1 MIYLESLTEKEAAV
15 VAEAKSKQSIVFLQG
30 LKNAMNGGSVTSFER
45 RILEELTAMRLP
57 DEVINIIVLYT
68 FNRNQKANLVR
79 NYVLMIAN
87 DFSYKQ
93 VTTAEAAVLL
103 LRPKQQQVE
112 KQSYKSNVPSWGK
125 SNYRNTPNP
134 EKRAEL
140 EKEKLLLLQKL
151 REVRKVNVSGQEE
164 EDTSIRKELIK
175 LDKEL
180 NKLVNVLSGLHYKD
194 DPAESKQKEF
204 EDYIDKKLES
214 LSSNPTHEEQKGL
227 DAAIVNRLLEVDAKL
242 NEDSNIPEWSN
253 PYYKDYTTHEEKEKL
268 EEKKRKLLEKLK
280 K

>member
-1 MIYLESLTEKEAAV
+1 MICLESLTEKEAVV

-45 RILEELTAMRLP
+45 RILEELTAMGLP

-112 KQSYKSNVPSWGK
+112 KQSYKSNVPSW
-125 SNYRNTPNP
+125 SNPNYTNKTSP
-134 EKRAEL
+134 EERAEL
-140 EKEKLLLLQKL
+140 EKEKQRLLQKL
-151 REVRKVNVSGQEE
+151 
-164 EDTSIRKELIK
+164 
-175 LDKEL
+175 
-180 NKLVNVLSGLHYKD
+180 KD
-194 DPAESKQKEF
+194 SKK
-204 EDYIDKKLES
+204 
-214 LSSNPTHEEQKGL
+214 
-227 DAAIVNRLLEVDAKL
+227 
-242 NEDSNIPEWSN
+242 
-253 PYYKDYTTHEEKEKL
+253 
-268 EEKKRKLLEKLK
+268 
-280 K
+280 

>member
-1 MIYLESLTEKEAAV
+1 MESLTEKEAVV

-103 LRPKQQQVE
+103 LRSKQQQVE
-112 KQSYKSNVPSWGK
+112 KQSYKSNVPSW
-125 SNYRNTPNP
+125 SNPNYTNKTSP
-134 EKRAEL
+134 EERAEL
-140 EKEKLLLLQKL
+140 EKEKQRLLQKL
-151 REVRKVNVSGQEE
+151 
-164 EDTSIRKELIK
+164 
-175 LDKEL
+175 
-180 NKLVNVLSGLHYKD
+180 KD
-194 DPAESKQKEF
+194 SKK
-204 EDYIDKKLES
+204 
-214 LSSNPTHEEQKGL
+214 
-227 DAAIVNRLLEVDAKL
+227 
-242 NEDSNIPEWSN
+242 
-253 PYYKDYTTHEEKEKL
+253 
-268 EEKKRKLLEKLK
+268 
-280 K
+280 

>member
-1 MIYLESLTEKEAAV
+1 MESLTEKEAAV

-45 RILEELTAMRLP
+45 RILEELTTMGLS

-112 KQSYKSNVPSWGK
+112 KQSYKSNVPSW
-125 SNYRNTPNP
+125 SNPNYTNKTSP
-134 EKRAEL
+134 EERAEL
-140 EKEKLLLLQKL
+140 EKEKQRLLQKL
-151 REVRKVNVSGQEE
+151 
-164 EDTSIRKELIK
+164 
-175 LDKEL
+175 
-180 NKLVNVLSGLHYKD
+180 KD
-194 DPAESKQKEF
+194 SKK
-204 EDYIDKKLES
+204 
-214 LSSNPTHEEQKGL
+214 
-227 DAAIVNRLLEVDAKL
+227 
-242 NEDSNIPEWSN
+242 
-253 PYYKDYTTHEEKEKL
+253 
-268 EEKKRKLLEKLK
+268 
-280 K
+280 

>member
-1 MIYLESLTEKEAAV
+1 MIFLESLTEKEAVV

-45 RILEELTAMRLP
+45 RILEELTAMGLP
-57 DEVINIIVLYT
+57 DEVVNIIVLYT

-93 VTTAEAAVLL
+93 VMTAEAAVLL
-103 LRPKQQQVE
+103 LRPKQQQVD

-140 EKEKLLLLQKL
+140 EKEKLRLLQKL
-151 REVRKVNVSGQEE
+151 REVRKVNVSGKE

-180 NKLVNVLSGLHYKD
+180 NKLANVLSGLHYKD
-194 DPAESKQKEF
+194 DSTEARQKEF

-253 PYYKDYTTHEEKEKL
+253 PYYKDYTTNEEKEKL

>member
-1 MIYLESLTEKEAAV
+1 VIYLESLTEKEAAV

-93 VTTAEAAVLL
+93 VTTAESAVLL

-112 KQSYKSNVPSWGK
+112 KQSYKSNVPSW
-125 SNYRNTPNP
+125 SNPNYTNKTSP
-134 EKRAEL
+134 EERAEL
-140 EKEKLLLLQKL
+140 EKEKQRLLQKL
-151 REVRKVNVSGQEE
+151 
-164 EDTSIRKELIK
+164 
-175 LDKEL
+175 
-180 NKLVNVLSGLHYKD
+180 KD
-194 DPAESKQKEF
+194 SKK
-204 EDYIDKKLES
+204 
-214 LSSNPTHEEQKGL
+214 
-227 DAAIVNRLLEVDAKL
+227 
-242 NEDSNIPEWSN
+242 
-253 PYYKDYTTHEEKEKL
+253 
-268 EEKKRKLLEKLK
+268 
-280 K
+280 

>member
-93 VTTAEAAVLL
+93 VTTAESAVLL

-112 KQSYKSNVPSWGK
+112 KQSYKSNVPSW
-125 SNYRNTPNP
+125 SNPNYTNKTSP
-134 EKRAEL
+134 EERAEL
-140 EKEKLLLLQKL
+140 EKEKQRLLQKL
-151 REVRKVNVSGQEE
+151 
-164 EDTSIRKELIK
+164 
-175 LDKEL
+175 
-180 NKLVNVLSGLHYKD
+180 KD
-194 DPAESKQKEF
+194 SKK
-204 EDYIDKKLES
+204 
-214 LSSNPTHEEQKGL
+214 
-227 DAAIVNRLLEVDAKL
+227 
-242 NEDSNIPEWSN
+242 
-253 PYYKDYTTHEEKEKL
+253 
-268 EEKKRKLLEKLK
+268 
-280 K
+280 

>member
-1 MIYLESLTEKEAAV
+1 MESLTEKEAVV

-45 RILEELTAMRLP
+45 RILEELTAMGLP

-112 KQSYKSNVPSWGK
+112 KQSYKSNVPSW
-125 SNYRNTPNP
+125 SNPNYTNKTSP
-134 EKRAEL
+134 EERAEL
-140 EKEKLLLLQKL
+140 EKEKQRLLQKL
-151 REVRKVNVSGQEE
+151 
-164 EDTSIRKELIK
+164 
-175 LDKEL
+175 
-180 NKLVNVLSGLHYKD
+180 KD
-194 DPAESKQKEF
+194 SKK
-204 EDYIDKKLES
+204 
-214 LSSNPTHEEQKGL
+214 
-227 DAAIVNRLLEVDAKL
+227 
-242 NEDSNIPEWSN
+242 
-253 PYYKDYTTHEEKEKL
+253 
-268 EEKKRKLLEKLK
+268 
-280 K
+280 